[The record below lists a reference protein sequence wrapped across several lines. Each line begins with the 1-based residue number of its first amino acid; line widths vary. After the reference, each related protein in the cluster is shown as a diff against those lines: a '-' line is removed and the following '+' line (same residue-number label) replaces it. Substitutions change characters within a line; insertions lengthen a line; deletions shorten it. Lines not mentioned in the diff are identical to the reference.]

1 LEKSRIFG
9 MRFVEDHLSR
19 GYSKTNG
26 DLPGLMIKLF
36 RDQVNSWRLSK
47 NHLAQRAPKRDM
59 PLVVSD
65 ACGLQ
70 AQVLSGAAL
79 SLWARVEN
87 ITIEDVEDALWK
99 HWTLVKTWAMRGTL
113 HLLSSYSLSTYVA
126 ALKTRHDLH
135 GEKFSYRIG
144 PGPEDKEYEITR
156 TEQDQITKA
165 VDYALDQQTLT
176 REELAREI
184 IKRTKLR
191 PILQSH
197 LLSGFG
203 SLLQQAAHQGS
214 LIFGPSQGAKVT
226 FTRPDQ
232 WLGRQNQ
239 PSSEQALRTLLR
251 QFYSTYGP
259 ATFEDFAHWW
269 GVSAREAKPL
279 EQLIAGEL
287 EQVEFDHQPSKM
299 LSRDVDQIYSIDEA
313 ECIRLVPSW
322 DTYVM
327 FYHPREFFVSQAYRT
342 RIFRQIQGNAP
353 VLLVDGIAAGTWEKT
368 KKKAGIEI
376 MVRPFKALSSAQKR
390 TVEEEGGLL
399 REFFGTNVQLSFHT

>member
-1 LEKSRIFG
+1 MSLFKI
-9 MRFVEDHLSR
+9 VEGHLSR
-19 GYSKTNG
+19 EHSKTDRDFLG
-26 DLPGLMIKLF
+26 RMIKLS
-36 RDQVNSWRLSK
+36 RPQVSSWRLSK
-47 NHLAQRAPKRDM
+47 NHLAERAPERDM
-59 PLVVSD
+59 SGVVSD
-65 ACGLQ
+65 VCGLQ

-79 SLWARVEN
+79 SLWARVNN
-87 ITIEDVEDALWK
+87 ITIQDVEEALWK

-113 HLLSSYSLSTYVA
+113 HLLSSDSLSTYVA
-126 ALKTRHDLH
+126 ALKTRHDIH
-135 GEKFSYRIG
+135 GEKISYRIG
-144 PGPEDKEYEITR
+144 PGPEDKKYEITWA
-156 TEQDQITKA
+156 EQEQITEA
-165 VDYALDQQTLT
+165 IENSLDQQTLT

-184 IKRTKLR
+184 VKRTQLR
-191 PILQSH
+191 PILKSH

-214 LIFGPSQGAKVT
+214 LIFGPSKGAKVT

-232 WLGRQNQ
+232 WLGRQDQ
-239 PSSEQALRTLLR
+239 PSSEQALKTLLR
-251 QFYSTYGP
+251 QFYATYAP

-269 GVSAREAKPL
+269 GVPAPEAKPL

-287 EQVEFDHQPSKM
+287 EQIEFDHHLSKM

-313 ECIRLVPSW
+313 RCIRLVPSW

-342 RIFRQIQGNAP
+342 RIFRQIRGNAP

-376 MVRPFKALSSAQKR
+376 TVRPFKALSSAQKR
-390 TVEEEGGLL
+390 AVEEEGGLM
-399 REFFGTNVQLSFHT
+399 REFFGTNIQVSFRA

>member
-1 LEKSRIFG
+1 

>member
-1 LEKSRIFG
+1 
-9 MRFVEDHLSR
+9 MRFIEDHLSR
-19 GYSKTNG
+19 GFSKTNG
-26 DLPGLMIKLF
+26 DTLGLMIKLS

-79 SLWARVEN
+79 SLWARIEN

-197 LLSGFG
+197 LLSSFG

-232 WLGRQNQ
+232 WLGRQDQ

-269 GVSAREAKPL
+269 GVSAPEAKSL
-279 EQLIAGEL
+279 GQLIAGEL
-287 EQVEFDHQPSKM
+287 EQVEFDHQPSNM

-313 ECIRLVPSW
+313 QCIRLVPSW

-327 FYHPREFFVSQAYRT
+327 FYHPREFFVSQPYRT

-353 VLLVDGIAAGTWEKT
+353 VLLVDGVAAGTWEKT
-368 KKKAGIEI
+368 KKKAAIEI
-376 MVRPFKALSSAQKR
+376 TVRLVKALSSAQKR
-390 TVEEEGGLL
+390 TVEEEIGLL
-399 REFFGTNVQLSFHT
+399 REFLGTNVKLSFHA

>member
-1 LEKSRIFG
+1 
-9 MRFVEDHLSR
+9 
-19 GYSKTNG
+19 
-26 DLPGLMIKLF
+26 MIKLS
-36 RDQVNSWRLSK
+36 RAQVNSWRLSK
-47 NHLAQRAPKRDM
+47 NHLARRVPARDM
-59 PLVVSD
+59 SQVVSD
-65 ACGLQ
+65 VCGVQ

-79 SLWARVEN
+79 SLWARVNN
-87 ITIEDVEDALWK
+87 ITIQDVEDALWK

-113 HLLSSYSLSTYVA
+113 HLLSSNSLSTYVA
-126 ALKTRHDLH
+126 ALKTRHDLQ
-135 GEKFSYRIG
+135 GEKISYRIG
-144 PGPEDKEYEITR
+144 PGPEDKKYEITR
-156 TEQDQITKA
+156 AEREQVTRAIYD
-165 VDYALDQQTLT
+165 ALDRHILT

-184 IKRTKLR
+184 VKRTRLR

-232 WLGRQNQ
+232 WLGRQDQ
-239 PSSEQALRTLLR
+239 PSSEPAMRTLLR

-269 GVSAREAKPL
+269 GISAPEAKPL

-287 EQVEFDHQPSKM
+287 EQVVFDHHPSKM
-299 LSRDVDQIYSIDEA
+299 LSRDVDQIYSIDEVQ
-313 ECIRLVPSW
+313 CIRLVPSW

-376 MVRPFKALSSAQKR
+376 TVRPFKALSSAQKR
-390 TVEEEGGLL
+390 AVEEEGRLL
-399 REFFGTNVQLSFHT
+399 REFFGTNIQVSFRA

>member
-1 LEKSRIFG
+1 
-9 MRFVEDHLSR
+9 
-19 GYSKTNG
+19 
-26 DLPGLMIKLF
+26 MIKLS
-36 RDQVNSWRLSK
+36 RTQVNSWRLSK
-47 NHLAQRAPKRDM
+47 NHLAERALKRDM
-59 PLVVSD
+59 PRVVSD

-79 SLWARVEN
+79 SLSARVDN
-87 ITIEDVEDALWK
+87 ITMEDVEDALWK
-99 HWTLVKTWAMRGTL
+99 HWTLVKTWAMRGTP
-113 HLLSSYSLSTYVA
+113 HLLSSYTLSTYVA

-135 GEKFSYRIG
+135 GEKISYRIR
-144 PGPEDKEYEITR
+144 PGPEDKKYEITKA
-156 TEQDQITKA
+156 EQEQITKA
-165 VDYALDQQTLT
+165 IDNALNQHTLT
-176 REELAREI
+176 REELAHEI
-184 IKRTKLR
+184 VKGTKLR

-232 WLGRQNQ
+232 WLGRQDQ

-269 GVSAREAKPL
+269 GVSAPEAKPL

-299 LSRDVDQIYSIDEA
+299 LSHDVDQIYSIDEA
-313 ECIRLVPSW
+313 QSIRLVPSW

-342 RIFRQIQGNAP
+342 RIFRQIQGTAP

-376 MVRPFKALSSAQKR
+376 TVRPFKALSSAQKR
-390 TVEEEGGLL
+390 AVEEEGGLL
-399 REFFGTNVQLSFHT
+399 REFFGTNIQVSLRGLAK

>member
-1 LEKSRIFG
+1 
-9 MRFVEDHLSR
+9 
-19 GYSKTNG
+19 
-26 DLPGLMIKLF
+26 MIKLS
-36 RDQVNSWRLSK
+36 RAQVNSWRLSK
-47 NHLAQRAPKRDM
+47 NHLAERALKRDM
-59 PLVVSD
+59 PRVVSD

-79 SLWARVEN
+79 SLSARVDD
-87 ITIEDVEDALWK
+87 ITMEDVEDALWK

-126 ALKTRHDLH
+126 ALRTRHDLH
-135 GEKFSYRIG
+135 GEKISYRIG
-144 PGPEDKEYEITR
+144 PGPEDKKYEITR
-156 TEQDQITKA
+156 AEQEQITKA
-165 VDYALDQQTLT
+165 IDDALDQHTLT

-184 IKRTKLR
+184 VKRTKLR

-232 WLGRQNQ
+232 WLGRQDQ

-269 GVSAREAKPL
+269 GVSAPEAKPL

-299 LSRDVDQIYSIDEA
+299 LSHDVDQIYSVDEA
-313 ECIRLVPSW
+313 QSIRLVPSW

-327 FYHPREFFVSQAYRT
+327 FYHPREFFVPQEYRT

-368 KKKAGIEI
+368 KKRAGIEI
-376 MVRPFKALSSAQKR
+376 TVRPFEALSSAER
-390 TVEEEGGLL
+390 RAVVEEAGLL
-399 REFFGTNVQLSFHT
+399 REFFGTNVQLSFHP

>member
-1 LEKSRIFG
+1 MEKSRTCDR
-9 MRFVEDHLSR
+9 RFAGDDLPR
-19 GYSKTNG
+19 GYSKTDR
-26 DLPGLMIKLF
+26 DLLGAMIKLS
-36 RDQVNSWRLSK
+36 RAQVNSWRLSK
-47 NHLAQRAPKRDM
+47 NHLAERALKRDM
-59 PLVVSD
+59 PRVVSD

-79 SLWARVEN
+79 SLSARVDD
-87 ITIEDVEDALWK
+87 ITMEDVEDALWK

-126 ALKTRHDLH
+126 ALRTRHDLH
-135 GEKFSYRIG
+135 GEKISYRIG
-144 PGPEDKEYEITR
+144 PGPEDKKYEITKA
-156 TEQDQITKA
+156 EQEQITKA
-165 VDYALDQQTLT
+165 IDDALDQHTLT

-184 IKRTKLR
+184 VKRTKLR

-232 WLGRQNQ
+232 WLGRQDQ

-269 GVSAREAKPL
+269 GVSAPEAKPL

-299 LSRDVDQIYSIDEA
+299 LSHDVDQIYSIDEA

-368 KKKAGIEI
+368 RKKAGIEI
-376 MVRPFKALSSAQKR
+376 VVRPFEALSSAER
-390 TVEEEGGLL
+390 RAVVEEAGLL
-399 REFFGTNVQLSFHT
+399 REFFGTNVQLSFHP